1 MFASGSADKLAE
13 AQKIMIVSL
22 YLPAK
27 QLQGLGFGPEI
38 DNHECVLRFNAG
50 HDDDVALR
58 ADYGVKQT
66 HKAFN
71 PEVGV
76 GRTC

>member
-1 MFASGSADKLAE
+1 
-13 AQKIMIVSL
+13 
-22 YLPAK
+22 
-27 QLQGLGFGPEI
+27 
-38 DNHECVLRFNAG
+38 VLRFNAG

-71 PEVGV
+71 PEAGV
-76 GRTC
+76 RRI